1 MNREHSKTDNSS
13 IGTAFDQEQR
23 TKAGVEDNKSIETW
37 SKSREQQQQQIKQQV
52 HGPGKK
58 DLQQRTGAG
67 VQHSSRR
74 ENEQGNKP
82 GAKVNT

>member
-37 SKSREQQQQQIKQQV
+37 SKSREQ
-52 HGPGKK
+52 
-58 DLQQRTGAG
+58 
-67 VQHSSRR
+67 
-74 ENEQGNKP
+74 
-82 GAKVNT
+82 